1 MNWEA
6 LLSDERLAAIP
17 LEEFDKE
24 LRDEFEKDQ
33 QTVIQSAA
41 FRRLQDKTQ
50 VFPLDKNDFVR
61 TRLTHSLETAFTAKQ
76 LANLTRKRL
85 KKYNRVSM
93 HETESMPDILFCA
106 GLLHDIG
113 NPPFGHFGE
122 YAVREWFQ
130 RYLGGMTDN
139 YARRL
144 YRELFS

>member
-85 KKYNRVSM
+85 KKYNITVQNQCRTFCSVQVFCM
-93 HETESMPDILFCA
+93 IL
-106 GLLHDIG
+106 GI
-113 NPPFGHFGE
+113 
-122 YAVREWFQ
+122 
-130 RYLGGMTDN
+130 
-139 YARRL
+139 RRL
-144 YRELFS
+144 VILAKR